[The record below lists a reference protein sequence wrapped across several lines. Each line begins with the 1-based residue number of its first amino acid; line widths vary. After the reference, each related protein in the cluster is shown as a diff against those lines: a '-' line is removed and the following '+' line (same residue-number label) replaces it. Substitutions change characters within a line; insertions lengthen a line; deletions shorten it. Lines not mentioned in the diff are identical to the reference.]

1 VDRHSTG
8 ITSRFI
14 ILALFLS
21 VCAVVLLLIARPFV
35 PALVWALTLAV
46 MLRPLQ
52 RRMLVRTGSRSL
64 SVIVTLIVAGL
75 LVVVPVVI
83 VTGILLNELAYDV
96 ATYQNLVSAS
106 GFAELKQSYPGIAVI
121 LDRIENWIDFPQFL
135 QIFTTNA
142 KQWGGAL
149 VEGSASSF
157 IVLLLTYYF
166 LFYFLRDTDALIV
179 GLQKLV
185 PLPPAEFTQIT
196 TRTVQTVFASVY
208 ATVAVAAIQ
217 GFLGGL
223 MFWILGLPSPALWGV
238 VMGLLAIVPF
248 LGAFVIWGPAAV
260 GLALNGDWSSA
271 AILTAWGM
279 IVVGLIDNV
288 LYPVLV
294 GKRLSLHPVASF
306 IAIVGGVLW
315 FGAHGIVLGPLAMAA
330 GLVVLELLQERPV
343 SADEAPADER
353 TTQR

>member
-1 VDRHSTG
+1 MV
-8 ITSRFI
+8 
-14 ILALFLS
+14 LF
-21 VCAVVLLLIARPFV
+21 LIARPFV

-52 RRMLVRTGSRSL
+52 RRLLDRTGSRSL
-64 SVIVTLIVAGL
+64 SVIITLIVAGL

-83 VTGILLNELAYDV
+83 VTSILLGELAQDV

-106 GFAELKQSYPGIAVI
+106 GFAELKQNYPSIAIIV
-121 LDRIENWIDFPQFL
+121 DRIDNWIDFPQFL
-135 QIFTTNA
+135 HILTA
-142 KQWGGAL
+142 KTQQWGGAL

-157 IVLLLTYYF
+157 VVLLLTYYF
-166 LFYFLRDTDALIV
+166 LFYFLRDTDALIL

-185 PLPPAEFTQIT
+185 PLPRTEFAQIT
-196 TRTVQTVFASVY
+196 KRTVQTVFASVY

-260 GLALNGDWSSA
+260 SLALNGDWSSA
-271 AILTAWGM
+271 IVLTAWGT

-294 GKRLSLHPVASF
+294 GKRLSLHPMASF
-306 IAIVGGVLW
+306 IAIVGGVLL
-315 FGAHGIVLGPLAMAA
+315 FGSHGIVLGPLAMAA
-330 GLVVLELLQERPV
+330 GQVALQLLQARPV
-343 SADEAPADER
+343 PTDEGTA
-353 TTQR
+353 QR